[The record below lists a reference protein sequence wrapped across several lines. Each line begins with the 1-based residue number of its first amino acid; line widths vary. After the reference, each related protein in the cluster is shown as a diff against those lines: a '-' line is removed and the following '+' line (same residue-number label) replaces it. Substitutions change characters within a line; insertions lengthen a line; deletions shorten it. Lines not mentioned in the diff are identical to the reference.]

1 MSTIDQSAGARTA
14 RVRRNRKLGII
25 GGLAVIL
32 GGFGY
37 LLYGGIGQNL
47 VYFLTPQE
55 LLAKGTKAYDVPLRL
70 GGQVVP
76 GSVQW
81 NAASLDLRFKVTDG
95 VQTIDVQS
103 KGAPPQMFRD
113 GIGVVVEG
121 RYDHA
126 GMFHSNNL
134 MVKHS
139 NEYRAPRDGH
149 RPDQMYRSLVRESKT

>member
-1 MSTIDQSAGARTA
+1 MKAAWRTKRLGLVAGL
-14 RVRRNRKLGII
+14 V
-25 GGLAVIL
+25 VIL

-47 VYFLTPQE
+47 VYFVSPEE
-55 LLAKGTKAYDVPLRL
+55 LHAKGDAAWDTPLRL

-81 NAASLDLRFKVTDG
+81 NAEELDLRFLLRDGDYEVT
-95 VQTIDVQS
+95 VRS
-103 KGAPPQMFRD
+103 RGAPPQMFRD

-121 RYDHA
+121 RLLA
-126 GMFHSNNL
+126 GGEVFESTNL

-139 NEYRAPRDGH
+139 NEYRAPEEGSQPHELYQTLIRD
-149 RPDQMYRSLVRESKT
+149 